1 MMTFV
6 AMAVFLGAVTL
17 ALAAIWSTVA
27 PEWRRIARVTAGG
40 IEGPFQPLS
49 DITTAGRRIAVKR
62 WVVVP
67 VPVASHRRR
76 AA

>member
-6 AMAVFLGAVTL
+6 AMAVFLGAMTL

-27 PEWRRIARVTAGG
+27 PDWRRIARVAAGG
-40 IEGPFQPLS
+40 VEGPLQPLC
-49 DITTAGRRIAVKR
+49 DITHAGRRVSVKR